1 MSAIPDDASTADVTG
16 RLKAP
21 LIAGPGAPLDNRPGR
36 RRDRQGRHRGRRAG
50 RSSRRRMSC

>member
-36 RRDRQGRHRGRRAG
+36 RRDRQGRHRGR
-50 RSSRRRMSC
+50 